1 MAFKTVEMY
10 NQDKY
15 KGKFRLANN
24 GDSADVIFLY
34 RGMSDMLVADTHYLQ
49 SANYNGYVHCNGVG
63 CALCA
68 MRKNDGSPKYR
79 KDSKLFIPLYNI
91 TTGGIEFWDR
101 SINFEPQMTRDVF
114 ASYPNPSEIVFKVTR
129 RGESR
134 DVNTTYD
141 IRAISRNSYKSY
153 DDILKE
159 ANAQF
164 PAYYGNIV
172 REFSN
177 FELESMTSHPS
188 SNSGLAQDYV
198 PIPRGGFQ
206 SSMPTTYVDISSA
219 IGTSTT
225 TAPTELPSMQP
236 TATTDDDL
244 VPMASEES
252 LDVDVPW
259 GNSDSDEDLAD
270 PMF

>member
-68 MRKNDGSPKYR
+68 MRKNDGSLKYR

-164 PAYYGNIV
+164 PAYYDNIV

-188 SNSGLAQDYV
+188 ANGGLAQDYV
-198 PIPRGGFQ
+198 PVPRGGFQ
-206 SSMPTTYVDISSA
+206 SSMPNTYVDISSTV
-219 IGTSTT
+219 GTS
-225 TAPTELPSMQP
+225 APVSPADLPPMQP
-236 TATTDDDL
+236 VVPSETDNVNSSADVPWDDDSDSSDDDL
-244 VPMASEES
+244 ANPI
-252 LDVDVPW
+252 
-259 GNSDSDEDLAD
+259 
-270 PMF
+270 F